1 MINKTK
7 TKRVV
12 KKTSFFDSVRTAI
25 FHMFTGKDNK
35 TLDLG
40 RVLWAQAVL
49 AFFGVAF
56 VSVYNGNPI
65 DFISFG
71 TGIAA
76 VLAAGGAAIG
86 LKSSTE
92 PEPEDKDIDG
102 MPDNQI

>member
-7 TKRVV
+7 PKTI
-12 KKTSFFDSVRTAI
+12 KKKASFLDGVRMAI

-56 VSVYNGNPI
+56 VNVYNGNPI

-92 PEPEDKDIDG
+92 PEDKDGDGTID
-102 MPDNQI
+102 DQI